1 MKLEIPVNMA
11 LADGISTEINYHVCV
26 NIKVYSLVVQV
37 FVCMLLSFNPRII
50 IYDTRVFF
58 LIYFKLKLQYI
69 ACILYLIE
77 MYKMIVKITTWMRLL
92 V

>member
-1 MKLEIPVNMA
+1 MNMA

-37 FVCMLLSFNPRII
+37 FVGMLLSFNPRII

-58 LIYFKLKLQYI
+58 FNLF
-69 ACILYLIE
+69 
-77 MYKMIVKITTWMRLL
+77 
-92 V
+92 

>member
-1 MKLEIPVNMA
+1 MNMA

-37 FVCMLLSFNPRII
+37 FVGMLLSLNARII

-58 LIYFKLKLQYI
+58 LNLF
-69 ACILYLIE
+69 
-77 MYKMIVKITTWMRLL
+77 
-92 V
+92 